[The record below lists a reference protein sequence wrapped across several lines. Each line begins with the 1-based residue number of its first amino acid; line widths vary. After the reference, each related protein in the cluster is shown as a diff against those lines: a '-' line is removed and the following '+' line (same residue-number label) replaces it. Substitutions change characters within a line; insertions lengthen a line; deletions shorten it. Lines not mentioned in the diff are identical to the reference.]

1 MPFPPNLLEPIP
13 GENPSGADL
22 RYAPVYDKVKE
33 ARREDDTA
41 AQGDWKREVKK
52 ADWVVVTK
60 LTTEALSKQ
69 TKDLQ
74 IAAWLTEAAVK
85 REYLPGLLEGIALLR
100 GLLENFWDTV
110 YPLMEDGD
118 AELRS
123 APLGWVVVRM
133 EEAIKRLPLTKG
145 GLDWFK
151 YKESRAVGS
160 EEGAS
165 TDEKRASREAAI
177 AEGKVSQE
185 QFDEDYNATSTE
197 FYQKLVGNFDAVMEA
212 VDGFAGVC
220 DEKFGEA
227 APTFGRLK
235 SALEEVR
242 QTARILL
249 EPRAPSEEAAVDDGA
264 APIDDGTSEGGGA
277 ARGAARAGGQ
287 AAEPA
292 DRDDAV
298 GRIVAVVKW
307 LRQQDAY
314 QPAPYLIL
322 RGLRWGELRAGG
334 AEIDQRLLEAPSSE
348 VRTALKTKSL
358 DGDWA
363 GVLDTAETAMGMPC
377 GRGWLDLQR
386 FAVRACEEQ
395 GSYAAVVMALR
406 SELRALLAD
415 FPALPQ
421 MTMMDDTPTAN
432 AETQEWLK
440 TLGAAGPAGASMSP
454 GFSSR
459 EEANAGAVGEERPP
473 DAHELAMK
481 ALRSGRA
488 EAAIEILAR
497 EVGQER
503 SGRGRFHRKM
513 QLAGVCL
520 AAGHEQVALPI
531 LEEMFKEIEQRK
543 LEEWETPD
551 LVAQPLLLLVKCMDK
566 LGQNTEER
574 QRVYSRI
581 CKLDPMRALEVPR

>member
-41 AQGDWKREVKK
+41 EQGDWKREIKK
-52 ADWVVVTK
+52 ADWVLVTK
-60 LTTEALSKQ
+60 LTTDALSKQ

-85 REYLPGLLEGIALLR
+85 REYLPGLIEGIALIR

-118 AELRS
+118 VELRS
-123 APLGWVVVRM
+123 APVGWAVVRM
-133 EEAIKRLPLTKG
+133 EEAVKRLPLTKS

-151 YKESRAVGS
+151 FKESRAVGS
-160 EEGAS
+160 EEGAN
-165 TDEKRASREAAI
+165 TDDKRAAREAAI
-177 AEGKVSQE
+177 AEGKLTLE
-185 QFDEDYNATSTE
+185 LFEEDYKATSTE
-197 FYQKLVGNFDAVMEA
+197 FYQKLVSNFDVVMEA
-212 VDGFAGVC
+212 VEGLGGVC

-227 APTFGRLK
+227 APTFGRLT

-249 EPRAPSEEAAVDDGA
+249 EPRAPSEQVAIDDGA
-264 APIDDGTSEGGGA
+264 APIDDGTSGGGA
-277 ARGAARAGGQ
+277 ATGGSARGGQ

-292 DRDDAV
+292 DRDDAIR
-298 GRIVAVVKW
+298 RIVAVAKW
-307 LRQQDAY
+307 LRQQDSY

-322 RGLRWGELRAGG
+322 RGLRWGELRAAG
-334 AEIDQRLLEAPSSE
+334 AEIDQRLLEAPSSD

-395 GSYAAVVMALR
+395 GSYTAVVTALR

-415 FPALPQ
+415 FPALAQ

-440 TLGAAGPAGASMSP
+440 TLGAAGPAGGALSS

-459 EEANAGAVGEERPP
+459 DEAAPGAVGEERPP

-543 LEEWETPD
+543 LEEWEAPD

>member
-13 GENPSGADL
+13 GDNPSGADL
-22 RYAPVYDKVKE
+22 RYAPVYDKIKE

-41 AQGDWKREVKK
+41 EQGDWKREIKK
-52 ADWVVVTK
+52 ADWVLVTK
-60 LTTEALSKQ
+60 LATEALSKQ

-74 IAAWLTEAAVK
+74 IAGWLTEAAVK
-85 REYLPGLLEGIALLR
+85 REYLPGLLEGIALIR

-110 YPLMEDGD
+110 YPLMEEGD
-118 AELRS
+118 AELRA
-123 APLGWVVVRM
+123 APVGWTVVRM
-133 EEAIKRLPLTKG
+133 EEAIKRLPLTKS
-145 GLDWFK
+145 GLDWFQ

-160 EEGAS
+160 EEGAN
-165 TDEKRASREAAI
+165 TEDKRAAREAAI
-177 AEGKVSQE
+177 AEGKISAEV
-185 QFDEDYNATSTE
+185 FDEDYKATSTE
-197 FYQKLVGNFDAVMEA
+197 FYLKLVANFDALIEA
-212 VDGFAGVC
+212 IDGLAGVC

-235 SALEEVR
+235 STVEEVR

-249 EPRAPSEEAAVDDGA
+249 EPRAPSEPAAQEESAGV
-264 APIDDGTSEGGGA
+264 IDEGTTTGEGGAIRAPG
-277 ARGAARAGGQ
+277 RAGQ
-287 AAEPA
+287 TAEPV

-298 GRIVAVVKW
+298 RRIVAVTAW

-314 QPAPYLIL
+314 NPAPYLIL

-334 AEIDQRLLEAPSSE
+334 PEIDQRLLEAPSTE
-348 VRTALKTKSL
+348 VRTALKGKSL

-395 GSYAAVVMALR
+395 GSYDAVVHALR
-406 SELRALLAD
+406 AELRALLAD
-415 FPALPQ
+415 FPALAQ

-440 TLGAAGPAGASMSP
+440 TLGTAAPASMPAGMGMPAEQ
-454 GFSSR
+454 SS
-459 EEANAGAVGEERPP
+459 GAVAEERHP
-473 DAHELAMK
+473 DAHDLAMK
-481 ALRSGRA
+481 ALQSGRA

-513 QLAGVCL
+513 QLAGICL

-543 LEEWETPD
+543 LEEWEAPD

-566 LGQNTEER
+566 LGQNSEER

-581 CKLDPMRALEVPR
+581 CKLDPMRALELQR

>member
-1 MPFPPNLLEPIP
+1 MPFPPNLLDPIP
-13 GENPSGADL
+13 GENPSAKDL
-22 RYAPVYDKVKE
+22 RYAPVYDKIKE

-41 AQGDWKREVKK
+41 AQGDWQHEIKK
-52 ADWVVVTK
+52 ADWNLVTK
-60 LTTEALSKQ
+60 LATEALSKQ

-74 IAAWLTEAAVK
+74 IAAWLAEAAVR
-85 REYLPGLLEGIALLR
+85 REYLPGMLEGIALIR

-110 YPLMEDGD
+110 YPLMEEGD
-118 AELRS
+118 AELRA
-123 APLGWVVVRM
+123 APVGWAVARM
-133 EEAIKRLPLTKG
+133 EEAVKRLPLTKS

-151 YKESRAVGS
+151 YKESRSVGT
-160 EEGAS
+160 EEAAN
-165 TDEKRASREAAI
+165 TDEKRAAREAAI
-177 AEGKVSQE
+177 ADGKMTAE
-185 QFDEDYNATSTE
+185 EFNEDYNATSTE
-197 FYQKLVGNFDAVMEA
+197 FYQKLVSDFDAALEA
-212 VDGFAGVC
+212 VDGLAGVC
-220 DEKFGEA
+220 DEKFGQA

-235 SALEEVR
+235 STIEEVR
-242 QTARILL
+242 QAARILL
-249 EPRAPSEEAAVDDGA
+249 EPRAPAEAPAEGEAGAVIDTGTTLGSAA
-264 APIDDGTSEGGGA
+264 APAQT
-277 ARGAARAGGQ
+277 
-287 AAEPA
+287 AEPA
-292 DRDDAV
+292 DRDDAIR
-298 GRIVAVVKW
+298 RIVAVTAW

-314 QPAPYLIL
+314 NPAPYLIL

-348 VRTALKTKSL
+348 LRTALKTKSL

-363 GVLDTAETAMGMPC
+363 GVLDTAESAMAMPC

-395 GSYAAVVMALR
+395 GSFDAVVKALR
-406 SELRALLAD
+406 CELRALLAD
-415 FPALPQ
+415 FPVLPQ

-440 TLGAAGPAGASMSP
+440 SLGAAPGGMEPLSGGFGSKEGAAAGAP
-454 GFSSR
+454 
-459 EEANAGAVGEERPP
+459 AEERPP

-503 SGRGRFHRKM
+503 SGRGKFQRKM
-513 QLAGVCL
+513 QLAGICL

-543 LEEWETPD
+543 LEEWESTD

-566 LGQNTEER
+566 LGQDSEER
-574 QRVYSRI
+574 QRVYARI
-581 CKLDPMRALEVPR
+581 CKLDPLRALEVQR

>member
-1 MPFPPNLLEPIP
+1 MPFPANLLDPIP

-22 RYAPVYDKVKE
+22 RYNPVYGKIKE
-33 ARREDDTA
+33 ARREDDNA
-41 AQGDWKREVKK
+41 AQGDWKFEAKK
-52 ADWVVVTK
+52 ADWVLVTK
-60 LTTEALSKQ
+60 LASDALSKQ

-74 IAAWLTEAAVK
+74 SAAWLTEAAVK
-85 REYLPGLLEGIALLR
+85 REYLPGLLEGIALTR

-118 AELRS
+118 IELRS
-123 APLGWVVVRM
+123 APVGWGVVRM
-133 EEAIKRLPLTKG
+133 EEAIKRLPLTKS

-151 YKESRAVGS
+151 FKESRAVGS
-160 EEGAS
+160 EEGAT
-165 TDEKRASREAAI
+165 TDEKRKARDAAI
-177 AEGKVSQE
+177 AEGKITLE
-185 QFDEDYNATSTE
+185 LFDEDYKATSTE
-197 FYQKLVGNFDAVMEA
+197 FYQKLVSNFDAVMEA
-212 VDGFAGVC
+212 VEGLAGVC
-220 DEKFGEA
+220 DAKFGQA

-235 SALEEVR
+235 AVLEEVG

-249 EPRAPSEEAAVDDGA
+249 EPRVPTEAAAVDDGA
-264 APIDDGTSEGGGA
+264 ATIDEGTTEEGGA
-277 ARGAARAGGQ
+277 ARGPARGGQ
-287 AAEPA
+287 SAEPA
-292 DRDDAV
+292 DRDDAIQ
-298 GRIVAVVKW
+298 RIVVVTKW
-307 LRQQDAY
+307 LRQQDSF
-314 QPAPYLIL
+314 QPAAYLIL

-334 AEIDQRLLEAPSSE
+334 AEIDPRLLEAPSTE
-348 VRTALKTKSL
+348 IRTAMKTKSL

-363 GVLDTAETAMGMPC
+363 GVLETAETAMGMPC

-395 GSYAAVVMALR
+395 GSYTAVALALR
-406 SELRALLAD
+406 SELRTLLTD
-415 FPALPQ
+415 FPSLPQ

-432 AETQEWLK
+432 AETLEWLK
-440 TLGAAGPAGASMSP
+440 TLGAAAPVAGALAS
-454 GFSSR
+454 GFGSKD
-459 EEANAGAVGEERPP
+459 EAGAVGEERPP
-473 DAHELAMK
+473 DAHELALK

-520 AAGHEQVALPI
+520 AAGHEKVALPI

-543 LEEWETPD
+543 LEEWEAPD
-551 LVAQPLLLLVKCMDK
+551 LVAEPLLLLVKCMDK
-566 LGQNTEER
+566 LGQNSEER

>member
-22 RYAPVYDKVKE
+22 RYAPVYDKTKE

-41 AQGDWKREVKK
+41 EQGDWKREIKK
-52 ADWVVVTK
+52 ADWVLVTK
-60 LTTEALSKQ
+60 LATDALSKQ

-85 REYLPGLLEGIALLR
+85 REYLPGLLEGIALIR

-110 YPLMEDGD
+110 YPLMEDD
-118 AELRS
+118 DVELRA
-123 APLGWVVVRM
+123 APVGWAVMRM
-133 EEAIKRLPLTKG
+133 EEAVKRLPLTKS

-151 YKESRAVGS
+151 FKESRAVGS
-160 EEGAS
+160 EEGAN
-165 TDEKRASREAAI
+165 TDDKRAAREAAI
-177 AEGKVSQE
+177 AEGKFTLE
-185 QFDEDYNATSTE
+185 QFEEDYKATSTE
-197 FYQKLVGNFDAVMEA
+197 FYQKLVSNFDAVMEA
-212 VDGFAGVC
+212 VDGLAGVC

-235 SALEEVR
+235 SGLEEVR

-249 EPRAPSEEAAVDDGA
+249 EPRAPTEQAAVDDGA
-264 APIDDGTSEGGGA
+264 APIDDGTSEGGAATGGA
-277 ARGAARAGGQ
+277 ARGGQ
-287 AAEPA
+287 TAEPA
-292 DRDDAV
+292 DRDDAIR
-298 GRIVAVVKW
+298 RIVTVAKW
-307 LRQQDAY
+307 LRQQDSY

-322 RGLRWGELRAGG
+322 RGLRWGELRAAGT
-334 AEIDQRLLEAPSSE
+334 EIDQRLLEAPSSE

-395 GSYAAVVMALR
+395 GSYTAVVTALR
-406 SELRALLAD
+406 SELRTLLAD
-415 FPALPQ
+415 FPALAQ

-440 TLGAAGPAGASMSP
+440 TLGAAAPVSGALPS

-459 EEANAGAVGEERPP
+459 EEAAPGAVGEERPP

-513 QLAGVCL
+513 QLAGICL

-543 LEEWETPD
+543 LEEWEAPD

-566 LGQNTEER
+566 LGQNSEER
-574 QRVYSRI
+574 QRVYARI